1 MRGLKYFM
9 LSHQSLMLYR
19 DFMKTIAK
27 IPDQETQSEIKSQ
40 VKNDFIKYRQ
50 IEDLSQMEYLIVT
63 GRKQLKQL

>member
-19 DFMKTIAK
+19 DFMKIIAK

>member
-1 MRGLKYFM
+1 
-9 LSHQSLMLYR
+9 MLYR
-19 DFMKTIAK
+19 DFMKIIAK